1 MQCTRTPY
9 TPCLRVPPHV
19 FHHSAQHLQA
29 GPRNYGRAP
38 ATPDPEAGGCAEAD
52 KQSGCAGGGVG
63 APGWC
68 RRICTRGAALRPS
81 LRTRRSQRR
90 PWGAALCWRTPPSQA
105 RSPLLGAPLHSAA
118 AEAESPSAC
127 IVPFTCAVRSPAR
140 ICSVS
145 LTAPLVDA
153 PSPLAPAMA
162 VELVKAESIRR
173 RSAEAPPASA
183 DMVASDAADSLTLP
197 SRQHADTFHSDYF
210 LSESLKLW
218 VSRTI
223 MVVSPAIRLRGTP
236 VAAGRLAASRTAGR
250 RGGGRRRRRRVW
262 PCSATCGSI
271 GCL

>member
-1 MQCTRTPY
+1 MVQENLHTWGRTAAEPANSEI
-9 TPCLRVPPHV
+9 
-19 FHHSAQHLQA
+19 SATSMGSSAVLAHPTVASALAIA
-29 GPRNYGRAP
+29 GGAP
-38 ATPDPEAGGCAEAD
+38 A
-52 KQSGCAGGGVG
+52 QRSGRNGESKCVHRA
-63 APGWC
+63 
-68 RRICTRGAALRPS
+68 IHM
-81 LRTRRSQRR
+81 RR
-90 PWGAALCWRTPPSQA
+90 PLSRP
-105 RSPLLGAPLHSAA
+105 H
-118 AEAESPSAC
+118 
-127 IVPFTCAVRSPAR
+127 
-140 ICSVS
+140 CSVS

-173 RSAEAPPASA
+173 RSAEAPPAPA

-236 VAAGRLAASRTAGR
+236 VAAGRLAASRMAGR

-271 GCL
+271 GCW

>member
-1 MQCTRTPY
+1 MESCTWGAARAAPQSEEGQASLSATGRKWANLKVDRHLCSTLWGLLAWQMQCTRTPY

-81 LRTRRSQRR
+81 LQTRRSQRR

-118 AEAESPSAC
+118 AETESPSAC

-140 ICSVS
+140 I
-145 LTAPLVDA
+145 
-153 PSPLAPAMA
+153 A
-162 VELVKAESIRR
+162 VF
-173 RSAEAPPASA
+173 P
-183 DMVASDAADSLTLP
+183 
-197 SRQHADTFHSDYF
+197 
-210 LSESLKLW
+210 
-218 VSRTI
+218 
-223 MVVSPAIRLRGTP
+223 
-236 VAAGRLAASRTAGR
+236 
-250 RGGGRRRRRRVW
+250 
-262 PCSATCGSI
+262 
-271 GCL
+271 